1 MSEVDKTINNSFEQE
16 LIDNGYKIFK
26 DNWKNSIRGFQKKF
40 TDEKGIRYFIN
51 VYHYNY
57 AKQIAGCNIE
67 PVDTYSFDSQFRVDK
82 NNKDACVDVTYSAD
96 MLPNKYRPVTTLQ
109 EVERFFDEFF
119 VKFNVDYYETSE

>member
-1 MSEVDKTINNSFEQE
+1 M
-16 LIDNGYKIFK
+16 
-26 DNWKNSIRGFQKKF
+26 KNAIRGFQKKF
-40 TDEKGIRYFIN
+40 TDENGIKYFIN

-57 AKQIAGCNIE
+57 AKQIAGWDRE

-119 VKFNVDYYETSE
+119 VKFNVDYYKTSE